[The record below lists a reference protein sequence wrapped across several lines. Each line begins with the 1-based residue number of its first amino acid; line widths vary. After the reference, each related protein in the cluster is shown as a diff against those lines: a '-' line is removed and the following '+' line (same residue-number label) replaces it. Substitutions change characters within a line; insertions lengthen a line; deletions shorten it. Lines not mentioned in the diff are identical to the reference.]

1 VNTDACFMQVLNMK
15 FGGELDGKNGFHGQK
30 MVTRPRPYIRMSVHN
45 WRIWGPRLSVV
56 CINPLTH
63 IQSSE
68 QKSILPCQSGM
79 VIPRQTSTVKY
90 LKI

>member
-1 VNTDACFMQVLNMK
+1 MD
-15 FGGELDGKNGFHGQK
+15 KN
-30 MVTRPRPYIRMSVHN
+30 MVTRPRPYIRLSVHN
-45 WRIWGPRLSVV
+45 WPIWGPRLPVV
-56 CINPLTH
+56 SINPLTH

-68 QKSILPCQSGM
+68 QKSIFPCQSRT